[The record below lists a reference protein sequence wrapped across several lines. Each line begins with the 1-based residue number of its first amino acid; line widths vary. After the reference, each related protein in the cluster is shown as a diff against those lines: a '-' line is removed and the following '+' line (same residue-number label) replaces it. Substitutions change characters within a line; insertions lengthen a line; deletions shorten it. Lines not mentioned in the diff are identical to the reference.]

1 MKNCI
6 NKLGLFLILSSI
18 LLISCSSKSNKSIAN
33 DEAKVQNEKTISEEP
48 FDVFIKKFSKD
59 SSFQLLRIKFPL
71 VYTYSEEEID
81 TGSLSTKQIKKE
93 EWEIIDLV
101 DKSGFGESVEII
113 KETNGSDLIQLLVKG
128 VDTGVH
134 IVYFFEK
141 ENNKWYLVKITDQSN

>member
-6 NKLGLFLILSSI
+6 NKLGIVLILLSI
-18 LLISCSSKSNKSIAN
+18 LLISCSSKGNKNIAN
-33 DEAKVQNEKTISEEP
+33 DEAKVQNEMTIKEEP

-59 SSFQLLRIKFPL
+59 NSFQLLRIKFPL
-71 VYTYSEEEID
+71 VYNYSEEEIE

-113 KETNGSDLIQLLVKG
+113 KETNGSNLIHILVRG
-128 VDTGVH
+128 VDTGIH

-141 ENNKWYLVKITDQSN
+141 EDNKWYLVKITDQSN

>member
-6 NKLGLFLILSSI
+6 NKFRFFLILSSI

-33 DEAKVQNEKTISEEP
+33 DEAKIQNETTISEEP

-71 VYTYSEEEID
+71 VYNYSEEEIE
-81 TGSLSTKQIKKE
+81 TGSLQTKQIKKE
-93 EWEIIDLV
+93 EWKIIDLV
-101 DKSGFGESVEII
+101 DKSGFGEPVEII

-128 VDTGVH
+128 VETGIY

-141 ENNKWYLVKITDQSN
+141 EDNKWCLVKITDQSN